1 MLKLTFLGA
10 PGAGKG
16 TQAAFIAEKLGVPTI
31 STGNMLREAVA
42 AGTEVGRKAKA
53 LMDAGQLVSDDV
65 ILGILDERLKKP
77 DCEKGFILDG
87 VPRTVAQ
94 AEALEAMGIKLD
106 YVISL
111 EIDDE
116 EIKQRMSGRRVCLKC
131 GATFHIKDNPSKKGD
146 FCDVCGDKL
155 VQRADDAP
163 ETVQARL
170 DTYHEKTEPLK
181 DFYSKM
187 GNLKTVKADVAINE
201 VTDAIVAA
209 LGI

>member
-1 MLKLTFLGA
+1 MKLTFLGA

-16 TQAAFIAEKLGVPTI
+16 TQAALIAEKLHIPTI

-42 AGTEVGRKAKA
+42 AGTEVGLKAKA
-53 LMDAGQLVSDDV
+53 LMESGQLVSDDV
-65 ILGILDERLKKP
+65 ILGILDERLRKD
-77 DCEKGFILDG
+77 DCVNGFILDG

-94 AEALEAMGIKLD
+94 AEALEEKGIKLD
-106 YVISL
+106 SVISL

-116 EIKQRMSGRRVCLKC
+116 EIKQRMTGRRVCLKC
-131 GATFHIKDNPSKKGD
+131 GATFHVKDNPSKKGD
-146 FCDVCGDKL
+146 LCDVCGDKL
-155 VQRADDAP
+155 VQRADDNP
-163 ETVQARL
+163 DTVQARL

-187 GNLKTVKADVAINE
+187 GTLKVVQANVAIDQ
-201 VTDAIVAA
+201 VTEAIVAA